1 MESLRLVIALP
12 PWCEELE
19 RVGERYEAPLDR
31 MRVAIALSRR
41 NVEEGSGGPFGA
53 AIFEASSG
61 RLVAV
66 GVNSVVRLNNAVLH
80 AETMAV
86 MRASARRGSFTL
98 ASSTGG
104 AEGAEGGEEGEE
116 GKGGKG
122 AEPLELYTSCEPCA
136 MCLGAILWSGLRRV
150 IFAARRDDAEA
161 LGFDEGPVFP
171 DTFAYLRRRGVSVEA
186 GPLREEA
193 RAVLANYRA
202 AGGAIYNG

>member
-12 PWCEELE
+12 PWCEKME
-19 RVGERYEAPLDR
+19 RVGERYAAPEDR
-31 MRVAIALSRR
+31 MRLAITVSRR

-53 AIFEASSG
+53 AIFEGSSG

-66 GVNSVVRLNNAVLH
+66 GINSVVRLNNPVLH

-86 MRASARRGSFTL
+86 MRASARLGSFTL
-98 ASSTGG
+98 ASS
-104 AEGAEGGEEGEE
+104 AEGTDGS
-116 GKGGKG
+116 
-122 AEPLELYTSCEPCA
+122 EPLELYTSCEPCA
-136 MCLGAILWSGLRRV
+136 MCLGAILWSGVRRV

-186 GPLREEA
+186 GPLRAEA
-193 RAVLANYRA
+193 RSVLVEYRA
-202 AGGAIYNG
+202 AGGTIYNG

>member
-19 RVGERYEAPLDR
+19 RVGERYESPLDR

-66 GVNSVVRLNNAVLH
+66 GVNSVVRLKNAVLH

-86 MRASARRGSFTL
+86 MRANARRGSFTL
-98 ASSTGG
+98 ASST
-104 AEGAEGGEEGEE
+104 EGAAEREGGEG
-116 GKGGKG
+116 GKGG
-122 AEPLELYTSCEPCA
+122 EPLELYTSCEPCA

-186 GPLREEA
+186 GPLRAEA
-193 RAVLANYRA
+193 RAVLADYRA
-202 AGGAIYNG
+202 GGGAIYNG

>member
-98 ASSTGG
+98 TSSTGG
-104 AEGAEGGEEGEE
+104 AEGGEGG
-116 GKGGKG
+116 
-122 AEPLELYTSCEPCA
+122 EPLELYTSCEPCA

-193 RAVLANYRA
+193 RAVLASYRA